1 MQSLEHLWDA
11 IEVDAA
17 SIYVTAGTNEDVV
30 LLYHTNGGTLQTRIN
45 YLDFQLKAGAYRSS
59 FFRSLND
66 INFQNTTESKYKSP
80 DQIRGQSAFMVIT
93 YNGTD
98 KNVLKSITVF
108 YTPSMNSFS

>member
-1 MQSLEHLWDA
+1 MQSLVHLWDA
-11 IEVDAA
+11 LEVDVA
-17 SIYVTAGTNEDVV
+17 SIYSTAGTNEDVV
-30 LLYHTNGGTLQTRIN
+30 LLYHENGGILQTRIN
-45 YLDFQLKAGAYRSS
+45 YLDFQLKERVYRSA

-98 KNVLKSITVF
+98 KNVMKSITVF
-108 YTPSMNSFS
+108 YTPSMNSNP